1 MQGKEQ
7 LSNCPNNWTSP
18 CKRRSKFA
26 SRGQQRPPFAEDEE
40 IGKDHMSNNRY
51 YPGPF
56 GRQDFKDLFILLYT
70 YIQPN
75 YFTPDAD
82 EAQEA
87 EAVQAVEAVSEIR
100 EEAPKPQAAETA

>member
-1 MQGKEQ
+1 MQTQEQ
-7 LSNCPNNWTSP
+7 ICE
-18 CKRRSKFA
+18 
-26 SRGQQRPPFAEDEE
+26 SRAAERPPFAEDEE